1 MRTPFILLYLFLAS
15 FSALANSAD
24 TNKTLTIY
32 HDADYSLNEL
42 SAKAM
47 KMGLLTALDEVENE
61 IQGFTLEFKEK
72 NHRGNIKRSLLNMKE
87 FIKDAS
93 QSDDVAMIAIKAN

>member
-1 MRTPFILLYLFLAS
+1 MQTQFVIFFLFLAS
-15 FSALANSAD
+15 FNALANS
-24 TNKTLTIY
+24 NKTLAIY
-32 HDADYSLNEL
+32 HDADYSLNQI

-47 KMGLLTALDEVENE
+47 KMGLLTALDEIDNE

-87 FIKDAS
+87 FIKDEKGLF
-93 QSDDVAMIAIKAN
+93 MLG